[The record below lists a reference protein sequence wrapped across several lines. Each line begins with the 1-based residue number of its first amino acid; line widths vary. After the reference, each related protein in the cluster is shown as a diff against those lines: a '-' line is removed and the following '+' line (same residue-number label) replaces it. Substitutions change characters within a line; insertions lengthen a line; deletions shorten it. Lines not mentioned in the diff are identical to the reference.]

1 MAEFDFV
8 LHLYVQMGRDF
19 SFWISCWGE
28 CTVIWGLSRI
38 FVFSEIVLPPVLTRR
53 PEGREYGGAGV
64 SPRESG
70 VTLESSG
77 EVVRESSRD
86 NDDDGSVGT
95 RYYCICGP
103 FSGAGRLLGWERKK

>member
-28 CTVIWGLSRI
+28 CTVIWGLL
-38 FVFSEIVLPPVLTRR
+38 FSEIVLPPVRTRR

-64 SPRESG
+64 SPHESG

-77 EVVRESSRD
+77 EVVREASRD
-86 NDDDGSVGT
+86 DDDGSVGT
-95 RYYCICGP
+95 RCCICGP